1 MKLKVPKTFRSTDTK
16 IVRAFTKTELT
27 RVLRLAELVG
37 RLKERQRTFQVD
49 KRTSYNGMIKNILN
63 LEFQLEACPCLESAL
78 RRRYGKQVEGLTT
91 KDYWV
96 FFRSPAESWCK
107 MCGCEG
113 WFVFDYEKLKTKAFI
128 VTIRN

>member
-1 MKLKVPKTFRSTDTK
+1 MKLKVPKTFRSTDTQ

-27 RVLRLAELVG
+27 RVLRLAELAG
-37 RLKERQRTFQVD
+37 RLKERQRTYHVE
-49 KRTSYNGMIKNILN
+49 KRTSLTGMIKNILD
-63 LEFQLEACPCLESAL
+63 LESQLSACPCAESAL
-78 RRRYGKQVEGLTT
+78 RRRYGKQVEDLTT

-96 FFRSPAESWCK
+96 FFRSPPETWRWL
-107 MCGCEG
+107 CGREG

>member
-63 LEFQLEACPCLESAL
+63 LEFQLEACPSLESAL

-96 FFRSPAESWCK
+96 FFRSPAETWRK

>member
-1 MKLKVPKTFRSTDTK
+1 MKIKVPKTFRCTDTK

-37 RLKERQRTFQVD
+37 RLKERQRTYQVE
-49 KRTSYNGMIKNILN
+49 KRTSFNGIIKTILD
-63 LEFQLEACPCLESAL
+63 LEFQLRACPCLESAL
-78 RRRYGKQVEGLTT
+78 RTRYGKQVEDLTV

-96 FFRSPAESWCK
+96 FFRSPPETWCNL
-107 MCGCEG
+107 CGCEG

-128 VTIRN
+128 VTLRN

>member
-49 KRTSYNGMIKNILN
+49 KRTSYNAMIKNILN

-96 FFRSPAESWCK
+96 FFRSPAETWRK

>member
-1 MKLKVPKTFRSTDTK
+1 MKLKVPKTFRSTDTQ

-27 RVLRLAELVG
+27 RVLRLAELAG
-37 RLKERQRTFQVD
+37 RLKERQRTYQVE
-49 KRTSYNGMIKNILN
+49 KRTSLNGMIQNILD
-63 LEFQLEACPCLESAL
+63 LESQLRACPCLESAL
-78 RRRYGKQVEGLTT
+78 RRRYGKQVEDLTT

-96 FFRSPAESWCK
+96 FFRSPPETWRK
-107 MCGCEG
+107 LCGREG

>member
-37 RLKERQRTFQVD
+37 RLKERQRTFQVE
-49 KRTSYNGMIKNILN
+49 KRRSFNGIIKTILD
-63 LEFQLEACPCLESAL
+63 LEFQLSACPCAESAL
-78 RRRYGKQVEGLTT
+78 RRRYGKQVEDLTA
-91 KDYWV
+91 KDYWI
-96 FFRSPAESWCK
+96 FFQSPPETWRK
-107 MCGCEG
+107 LCGREG

>member
-1 MKLKVPKTFRSTDTK
+1 MKLKVPKTF
-16 IVRAFTKTELT
+16 
-27 RVLRLAELVG
+27 

-96 FFRSPAESWCK
+96 FFRSPAETWRK

>member
-78 RRRYGKQVEGLTT
+78 RRRYGNQVEGLTT

-96 FFRSPAESWCK
+96 FFRSPAETWRK

>member
-1 MKLKVPKTFRSTDTK
+1 MKLKVPKTFRSTDTQ

-27 RVLRLAELVG
+27 RVLRLAELGG

-91 KDYWV
+91 KDYWI
-96 FFRSPAESWCK
+96 FFRSPAETWRK

>member
-96 FFRSPAESWCK
+96 FFRSPAETWRK

-128 VTIRN
+128 VMIRN

>member
-78 RRRYGKQVEGLTT
+78 RRRYGTQVEGLTT

-96 FFRSPAESWCK
+96 FFRSPAETWRK

>member
-16 IVRAFTKTELT
+16 IVRSFTKTELT

-96 FFRSPAESWCK
+96 FFRSPAETWRK

>member
-96 FFRSPAESWCK
+96 FFRSPAETWRTL
-107 MCGCEG
+107 CGREG

>member
-49 KRTSYNGMIKNILN
+49 KRTSYNGMIRNALD
-63 LEFQLEACPCLESAL
+63 LELQLEACPCLESAL
-78 RRRYGKQVEGLTT
+78 RRRYGKQVEGLRT

-96 FFRSPAESWCK
+96 FFRSPLETWRK
-107 MCGCEG
+107 LCGREG

>member
-37 RLKERQRTFQVD
+37 RLKERQRTIQVD
-49 KRTSYNGMIKNILN
+49 KRTSYNGIIKNILN

-96 FFRSPAESWCK
+96 FFRSPAETWRK

>member
-16 IVRAFTKTELT
+16 IVRSFTKTELT

-63 LEFQLEACPCLESAL
+63 LDFQLEACPCLESAL

-96 FFRSPAESWCK
+96 FFRSPAETWRK

>member
-49 KRTSYNGMIKNILN
+49 KRRSYNGMIKNILN

-96 FFRSPAESWCK
+96 FFRSPAETWRK

>member
-16 IVRAFTKTELT
+16 IVRAFTKTEIT

-96 FFRSPAESWCK
+96 FFRSPAETWRK

>member
-1 MKLKVPKTFRSTDTK
+1 MKLTLPKTFRSTDTK

-27 RVLRLAELVG
+27 RVLRLAELAG
-37 RLKERQRTFQVD
+37 RLKERQRTYQVE
-49 KRTSYNGMIKNILN
+49 KRTSFNGIIKIILD
-63 LEFQLEACPCLESAL
+63 LESQLSACPCAESAL
-78 RRRYGKQVEGLTT
+78 RRRYGKQVEDLTV

-96 FFRSPAESWCK
+96 FFRSPPETWRK
-107 MCGCEG
+107 LCGREG

>member
-1 MKLKVPKTFRSTDTK
+1 MKLKVPKTFRSTDTQ
-16 IVRAFTKTELT
+16 IVRAFTKSELT
-27 RVLRLAELVG
+27 RVLRLAELAG
-37 RLKERQRTFQVD
+37 RLKERQRTYQVE
-49 KRTSYNGMIKNILN
+49 KRTSLNGMIRNALDLKL
-63 LEFQLEACPCLESAL
+63 QLRACPCLESAL

-91 KDYWV
+91 KDYWI
-96 FFRSPAESWCK
+96 FFRSSAETWRK

>member
-63 LEFQLEACPCLESAL
+63 LEFQLRACPCLESAL

-96 FFRSPAESWCK
+96 FFRSPAETWRK

>member
-27 RVLRLAELVG
+27 RVLRLADLVG

-96 FFRSPAESWCK
+96 FFRSPAETWRK

>member
-1 MKLKVPKTFRSTDTK
+1 MKN
-16 IVRAFTKTELT
+16 
-27 RVLRLAELVG
+27 
-37 RLKERQRTFQVD
+37 LKERQRTFQVD

-96 FFRSPAESWCK
+96 FFRSPPETWRTL
-107 MCGCEG
+107 CGREG

-128 VTIRN
+128 VTILN

>member
-63 LEFQLEACPCLESAL
+63 LDFQLEACPCLESAL

-96 FFRSPAESWCK
+96 FFRSPAETWRK

>member
-1 MKLKVPKTFRSTDTK
+1 VGVIFAAKTGERPEDRQSQTSAT
-16 IVRAFTKTELT
+16 
-27 RVLRLAELVG
+27 AELVG

-78 RRRYGKQVEGLTT
+78 RRRYGNQVEGLTT

-96 FFRSPAESWCK
+96 FFRSPAETWRK

>member
-16 IVRAFTKTELT
+16 IARAFTKTELT

-49 KRTSYNGMIKNILN
+49 KRTIYNGMIKNILN

-96 FFRSPAESWCK
+96 FFRSPAETWRK

>member
-78 RRRYGKQVEGLTT
+78 RRRYGKQVERLTT

-96 FFRSPAESWCK
+96 FFRSPAETWRK

>member
-27 RVLRLAELVG
+27 RILRLAELVG

-96 FFRSPAESWCK
+96 FFRSPAETWRK

>member
-16 IVRAFTKTELT
+16 IVRAFTKSELT

-78 RRRYGKQVEGLTT
+78 RRRYGKQVEGITT

-96 FFRSPAESWCK
+96 FFRSPAETWRK

>member
-16 IVRAFTKTELT
+16 IVREFTKTELT

-96 FFRSPAESWCK
+96 FFRSPAETWRK

>member
-27 RVLRLAELVG
+27 RILRLAELVG

-63 LEFQLEACPCLESAL
+63 LDFQLEACPCLESAL

-96 FFRSPAESWCK
+96 FFRSPAETWRK